1 MKFNSTTYWIS
12 VVTMIL
18 YLLYIMSAMGLVGLL
33 LSMSGALIAAAFVD
47 SFEIVT
53 VSVVVLG
60 IAYVFIM
67 RNFFHREGFT
77 SDGTPQE
84 ITGVVDAMNHGSYG
98 AGRSVDPRNV
108 RDLTAVT
115 GVRRRGPTGV
125 LAAGAEGFANPG
137 EQDKPEREASDAQAA
152 KQVDAAMGGGTQPAQ
167 QDAQPGQSTPAT
179 KKEAFSSNQAGLFK
193 LGEMPS
199 EAADGP
205 HVDAGSTLMKA
216 MNALKPEQI
225 SAMTADTKSLM
236 ETQQNLMGMLK
247 SMQPI
252 LKDGRK
258 LLDTFSGIF
267 GQDGGA
273 PQGNVGGLTLG
284 AGSV

>member
-1 MKFNSTTYWIS
+1 MRFNSTTYWIS
-12 VVTMIL
+12 VTTMIL
-18 YLLYIMSAMGLVGLL
+18 YMLYIMSAMGLVGLL

-53 VSVVVLG
+53 VSVVVVG

-84 ITGVVDAMNHGSYG
+84 ITGVVDAMNHGQYG
-98 AGRSVDPRNV
+98 TGRSVDPRNV
-108 RDLTAVT
+108 RDLVGGA
-115 GVRRRGPTGV
+115 RRRGPTGV
-125 LAAGAEGFANPG
+125 LASGVEGFADVPPPVAVQKEQG
-137 EQDKPEREASDAQAA
+137 EAVEQGDVNAA
-152 KQVDAAMGGGTQPAQ
+152 KQAEMAYS
-167 QDAQPGQSTPAT
+167 GQSQPAT
-179 KKEAFSSNQAGLFK
+179 KKEAFTTTQAGLFK

-225 SAMTADTKSLM
+225 TAMTADTKSLM

-273 PQGNVGGLTLG
+273 PQGNAGGLTMG
-284 AGSV
+284 AMTM

>member
-1 MKFNSTTYWIS
+1 MRFNSTTYWIS
-12 VVTMIL
+12 VTTMIL
-18 YLLYIMSAMGLVGLL
+18 YMLYIMSAMGLVGLL
-33 LSMSGALIAAAFVD
+33 LSLSGALIAAAFVD

-53 VSVVVLG
+53 VSVVVVG

-67 RNFFHREGFT
+67 HNFFHREGFT
-77 SDGTPQE
+77 TDGTPQE
-84 ITGVVDAMNHGSYG
+84 ITGVVDAMNHATYG

-108 RDLTAVT
+108 RDLTVT
-115 GVRRRGPTGV
+115 GMRRREPTGV

-137 EQDKPEREASDAQAA
+137 EQDTPEKEMADAQAA
-152 KQVDAAMGGGTQPAQ
+152 KQVDAAMGGGTKPADQ
-167 QDAQPGQSTPAT
+167 Q
-179 KKEAFSSNQAGLFK
+179 KKDGFTSNQAGLFK

-225 SAMTADTKSLM
+225 NAMTADTKSLM

-273 PQGNVGGLTLG
+273 PQGNAGGLTMG

>member
-1 MKFNSTTYWIS
+1 
-12 VVTMIL
+12 
-18 YLLYIMSAMGLVGLL
+18 
-33 LSMSGALIAAAFVD
+33 
-47 SFEIVT
+47 
-53 VSVVVLG
+53 
-60 IAYVFIM
+60 
-67 RNFFHREGFT
+67 
-77 SDGTPQE
+77 
-84 ITGVVDAMNHGSYG
+84 
-98 AGRSVDPRNV
+98 
-108 RDLTAVT
+108 
-115 GVRRRGPTGV
+115 
-125 LAAGAEGFANPG
+125 
-137 EQDKPEREASDAQAA
+137 
-152 KQVDAAMGGGTQPAQ
+152 MGGGTQPAQ

-225 SAMTADTKSLM
+225 NAMTADTKSLM

-267 GQDGGA
+267 GQEGGA